1 MSKTY
6 VDYVHTID
14 AHACN
19 QTLLNHI
26 DDSNISEWRLY
37 LKQLFALAGFL

>member
-1 MSKTY
+1 MCQKY
-6 VDYVHTID
+6 VGYVHTID

-26 DDSNISEWRLY
+26 DDSNIS
-37 LKQLFALAGFL
+37 